1 MPTLEFLW
9 EYFTSPV
16 PSSIVLS
23 TAVIMV
29 GSTVLFN
36 LKSEDSRTRS
46 KALWILSLGA
56 PFLWLF
62 VTSSVALCTL
72 LYEGY
77 EYNASLTIK
86 TVLGGALATTIVAT
100 VPISMLVREHVSRT
114 FIKLLNGTTIRIE
127 WLNRRFQL
135 LSTRM
140 GLNGVALL
148 ETDNEVPLSI
158 ATDGKKRAVV
168 LSRALYEL
176 LSDDEIEAVLAHEL
190 AHIKNRDTNVKGFVS
205 VYSRLV
211 PVDIIMRLV
220 EPAVHR
226 ERELL
231 ADEVSAQLTRKPL
244 ALASALL
251 KIDEAMNEKFSSP
264 LMAFSIL
271 GFSKGIFSRHPPL
284 RRRIGRLLKLAEYL
298 GEPDDLP
305 IVVRNTVP

>member
-9 EYFTSPV
+9 QYFTSPV
-16 PSSIVLS
+16 PLSIVLS
-23 TAVIMV
+23 MGAVMS
-29 GSTVLFN
+29 GSTLLFK
-36 LKSEDSRTRS
+36 LKPEDPKMRSR
-46 KALWILSLGA
+46 ALLILTLGV

-62 VTSSVALCTL
+62 VTSSVALCAL

-100 VPISMLVREHVSRT
+100 VPISMLVREYVSRT

-127 WLNRRFQL
+127 WLNRCFQL

-140 GLNGVALL
+140 GLDGVALL
-148 ETDNEVPLSI
+148 ETDNEVPLCI
-158 ATDGKKRAVV
+158 ATDGRKRAVV
-168 LSRALYEL
+168 LSHALYEL

-205 VYSRLV
+205 VYSCLV

-231 ADEVSAQLTRKPL
+231 ADEVSARLTRKPL

-251 KIDEAMNEKFSSP
+251 KVDEAMDEKFSSP
-264 LMAFSIL
+264 LMAFSVL
-271 GFSKGIFSRHPPL
+271 GFRKGIFSRHPPL
-284 RRRIGRLLKLAEYL
+284 KLRIGRLLRLAESMQK
-298 GEPDDLP
+298 
-305 IVVRNTVP
+305 RS